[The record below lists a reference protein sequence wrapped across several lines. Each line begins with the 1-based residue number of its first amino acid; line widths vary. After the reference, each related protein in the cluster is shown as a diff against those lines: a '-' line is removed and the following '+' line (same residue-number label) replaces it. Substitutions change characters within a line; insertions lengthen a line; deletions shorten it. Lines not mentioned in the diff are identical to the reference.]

1 MGTAETRLDEGSIEI
16 FCPASW
22 QALRFDDPNPASFYQ
37 RKLQKSQDLKGV
49 DFLLSGPD
57 EDIWIE
63 VKDYRN
69 VKSIDLRVRF
79 STQDPDSVQKAKR
92 LIEDNG
98 IPGVVARRKDL
109 SLGEEVAAKIR
120 DTALG
125 LIAAQRANEQELA
138 PFASRLSS
146 GCRIRTVVVLETDLP
161 DFGSYAGK
169 LKTVI
174 EQRLRL
180 FDDIEVTL
188 VNGANNS
195 ALRGWRIEVGEP
207 VPADGRATARVP
219 TSTKER
225 SAKRRGR

>member
-1 MGTAETRLDEGSIEI
+1 MGTNETCLDEGSIEI

-22 QALRFDDPNPASFYQ
+22 LALRFDDLNKESFYQ
-37 RKLQKSQDLKGV
+37 RKLQKSQGLKGV

-69 VKSIDLRVRF
+69 APIDLRARF
-79 STQDPDSVQKAKR
+79 SDQDPEPVQKAKR

-109 SLGEEVAAKIR
+109 SLGEEVASKIR

-125 LIAAQRANEQELA
+125 LVAAQRANEEALT
-138 PFASRLSS
+138 PFATSLSS
-146 GCRIRTVVVLETDLP
+146 GRRIRTVVVLETDLP

-169 LKTVI
+169 LKTLI

-180 FDDIEVTL
+180 FDDIEVML
-188 VNGANNS
+188 VNGANDS
-195 ALRGWRIEVGEP
+195 ALQGWRIEVGEP
-207 VPADGRATARVP
+207 TWVP

-225 SAKRRGR
+225 SAKRKGR